1 MSRFWGIPDFEDAI
15 SANNRLKYQLSIV
28 LDDFK
33 IIMREV
39 KAGTFDEQ
47 PETVVNEMIVDIN
60 SFADTCEN
68 YLDCSAAIDI
78 IRDMGKYSKPISIEL
93 ILEDLVGQTKD
104 AIDEINADI
113 ESCEESMNYLELN
126 HIYD

>member
-1 MSRFWGIPDFEDAI
+1 MGRMWGIEDFHDAI

-60 SFADTCEN
+60 NFADTCEN
-68 YLDCSAAIDI
+68 YLDCSTAIDI
-78 IRDMGKYSKPISIEL
+78 IRDMGKYSKPISIDL

-104 AIDEINADI
+104 AIDAIDEDI
-113 ESCEESMNYLELN
+113 ESCEESMNYMEEH